1 MSEILSIDGAYGE
14 GGGQV
19 LRTSVALSAVTG
31 RPIEIRNIRGNRS
44 KPGLQA
50 QHVASVRAAA
60 AICDAEVHGD
70 TPQSMFLRFVPRSP
84 VRAGEYRFEIGTA
97 GATSLVLQTVFA
109 ALASTGER
117 SRVTV
122 TGGTHN
128 PMAPPADY
136 LGEIFLPAM
145 RRMGI
150 ESTLDV
156 PRFGFF
162 PKGGGELTCEFE
174 GSLCGIELRQRG
186 ALVAQAARVITHA
199 LPEDVAK
206 RGEERLRDFLSAEF
220 KIENVDRSALG
231 PGAAVYV
238 GERYENGFGG
248 FSGIGERGKRME
260 IVAEQAGA
268 PFADWRAGDATVD
281 EHLADQLVLPAI
293 LAQGASYW
301 RTNVVTEHLR
311 TVAWL
316 VREFFDREI
325 KVNENGE
332 VTVA

>member
-1 MSEILSIDGAYGE
+1 MSELVLIDGAYGE

-19 LRTSVALSAVTG
+19 LRTSVALAAVTG

-50 QHVASVRAAA
+50 QHVASVKAAA
-60 AICDAEVHGD
+60 AICDAEVFGD
-70 TPQSMFLRFVPRSP
+70 TPQSMFLRFVPRSA
-84 VRAGEYRFEIGTA
+84 VRAGEYRFDIGTA

-117 SRVTV
+117 SRVVV

-136 LGEIFLPAM
+136 LQEIFLPALQH
-145 RRMGI
+145 MGI
-150 ESTLDV
+150 SSSLDV

-174 GSLCGIELRQRG
+174 GALRGVELRERG
-186 ALVAQAARVITHA
+186 ELVARSARVITHA

-206 RGEERLRDFLSAEF
+206 RGAERLRDFVPEGL
-220 KIENVDRSALG
+220 KIENVDRPALG
-231 PGAAVYV
+231 AGAAVFV
-238 GERYENGFGG
+238 GERYKNGFGG

-260 IVAEQAGA
+260 LVAEEAGA
-268 PFADWRAGDATVD
+268 PFAHWRAGEATVD
-281 EHLADQLVLPAI
+281 EHLADQLVLPAV
-293 LAQGASYW
+293 LAKGASYW

-316 VREFFDREI
+316 VREFLDREI
-325 KVNENGE
+325 EVRENGE
-332 VTVA
+332 VAVA